1 MKQETRYHY
10 EKRIKELE
18 AKLSIVQEQH
28 DQYRDVCAKV
38 YDWLAPFGKSGFDS
52 PNAAFGLALFKPLI
66 WRFRP

>member
-38 YDWLAPFGKSGFDS
+38 YDWLHAFGKAGPDS

-66 WRFRP
+66 WRMRP